1 MIHDKWTGMAACGLD
16 CGECSIRKLPF
27 DDDAAA
33 EVVAWFKKMGW
44 LKEGE
49 GVADAI
55 EQSMYCKGC
64 LSDRSLHWSDD
75 CWILKC
81 CVDGKGLENCSECD
95 TFPCDRLVEW
105 SRQNED
111 YGKAFQRLREMHPR
125 NQES

>member
-1 MIHDKWTGMAACGLD
+1 MIQDVWKGIAACGLD

-44 LKEGE
+44 LKGSE
-49 GVADAI
+49 GVSEAI
-55 EQSMYCKGC
+55 ERSMYCKGC
-64 LSDRSLHWSDD
+64 LGDRSLHWSDD

-81 CVDGKGLENCSECD
+81 CVDEKGLRNCSECG

-105 SRQNED
+105 SGQNDD
-111 YGKAFQRLREMHPR
+111 YGRAFQRLSEMHDR
-125 NQES
+125 GGE